1 MISTVASTGAGLGL
15 KIPLLSNPWTAAAL
29 GIAELAPTLKNAL
42 GIGTAHLKANE
53 FTKYQTPMGNEII
66 DLIKQYN
73 QTQDPSII
81 QQVSN
86 KWNELSTLGQSFAAQ
101 GGDQAKVWKQ
111 AQDTLKFIPGFLKD
125 TGFTGTSSGA
135 SGTNAGDSNNFDFNN
150 LNLGNFDFGNFINS
164 LTSDKS
170 GGNMGFD
177 LGSLIRAIPSLAG
190 INKNNTA
197 GGNSSNASIPD
208 WMKYL
213 LPGLAG
219 IGGGLSNRPA
229 TSTTTVSPTNLT
241 SSSISTSTPNL
252 DPGATGLRSNIIDQ
266 YMTLLNQDPNLK
278 GYESSQLSDINR
290 GYGAQATNLEG
301 NLAARGITGPA
312 AATSMQNL
320 ENQRFGA
327 GINLRNQIPLLARGL
342 KEDTLSKALT
352 GFSGLVPSYG
362 STGTSGG
369 TQSSSGVTTT
379 GTKSG
384 NIAGGAFS
392 GASQALAL
400 LLGMGAFNRPT

>member
-1 MISTVASTGAGLGL
+1 MISTVAATTAGSLGL
-15 KIPLLSNPWTAAAL
+15 KLPFLTNPWTAAAL
-29 GIAELAPTLKNAL
+29 GVAELAPVLKNAL

-53 FTKYQTPMGNEII
+53 FTKFQTPMGNEII

-73 QTQDPSII
+73 QTQDPSLI

-101 GGDQAKVWKQ
+101 GGQQNKVWQQ

-125 TGFTGTSSGA
+125 VGFTGSP
-135 SGTNAGDSNNFDFNN
+135 SGTGSSNIGSTGDPSYNN
-150 LNLGNFDFGNFINS
+150 LNLGNFDFSNFINS

-170 GGNMGFD
+170 GGSMGFD
-177 LGSLIRAIPSLAG
+177 IGSLLKSLPDLIGTLGGRNNAAGGSSSSESIPS
-190 INKNNTA
+190 
-197 GGNSSNASIPD
+197 
-208 WMKYL
+208 WMKFL
-213 LPGLAG
+213 LPTLGGVA
-219 IGGGLSNRPA
+219 GGLSNRPT
-229 TSTTTVSPTNLT
+229 TSTSTVSPTT
-241 SSSISTSTPNL
+241 SSFSSTSTPNL

-266 YMTLLNQDPNLK
+266 YMALLKQDPNLS
-278 GYESSQLSDINR
+278 GYESSQLSGINK
-290 GYGAQATNLEG
+290 GYADQATNLEG

-312 AATSMQNL
+312 AATSMQSL

-342 KEDTLSKALT
+342 KEDTLSKAMA

-362 STGTSGG
+362 TTGTG
-369 TQSSSGVTTT
+369 TQNTSGVTTT
-379 GTKSG
+379 GTQSG
-384 NIAGGAFS
+384 NVAGGAFS